1 VSSGV
6 RSTSTLSDMGSALK
20 SAFSCRVVSEIYLSD
35 GRVVVCVDEDDREYF
50 LFSFLEEGD
59 EEEAAVVGGED
70 EGWVL
75 LRGKDCVVGYFFI
88 GEEELELV
96 LVVVVPQDYWV
107 EVYQAVWH
115 TLRVKCHSTH
125 YHWHIPLFIALPTVY
140 VLYQCC

>member
-75 LRGKDCVVGYFFI
+75 LRGKDCVIGYFFI
-88 GEEELELV
+88 
-96 LVVVVPQDYWV
+96 
-107 EVYQAVWH
+107 
-115 TLRVKCHSTH
+115 
-125 YHWHIPLFIALPTVY
+125 
-140 VLYQCC
+140 